1 MTTQTVTQTQHQTV
15 DFTGQNIY
23 VGFDVHL
30 KSWRVTIMT
39 EKLLHKTF
47 SQDPKPELLYQ
58 YLVKNFPGGT
68 YHSAYE
74 VGFCGYWIHNK
85 LLSLGVRSIV
95 VNPAD
100 IPTTDKEKVQKEDA
114 RDSRKI
120 AKALRSGDLIPLH
133 VPNIKT
139 LDDRSLLRT
148 RATLVK
154 DLVRNKNRTKSFL
167 YFHGIEIPPQFSKQ
181 TVWSKAFINW
191 LQSIEMSEQSGKQ
204 ALTTIVGT
212 SIDMRTSVLR
222 VTKQIKELSQ
232 TKEYNENVIF
242 LKSLPGIALITAMTV
257 LTELETINRFK
268 KFDHLCSFIG
278 LIPSTHSSG
287 ENDSPGDITRRGH
300 NVLRKALIESAW
312 VAVRTDPALTLRYH
326 ELCKRMEPNKAI
338 IRIAKKLLNRIKF
351 VLKNKQ
357 PYEYAVVK

>member
-1 MTTQTVTQTQHQTV
+1 METQTLTNTKRVRA
-15 DFTGQNIY
+15 DFTNQNIY

-30 KSWRVTIMT
+30 KSWKVTIMT

-47 SQDPKPELLYQ
+47 SQPPSPELLHQ
-58 YLVKNFPGGT
+58 YLVKNFPGGN

-74 VGFCGYWIHNK
+74 AGFCGYWIHNK
-85 LLSLGVRSIV
+85 LLSLGINSIV

-120 AKALRSGDLIPLH
+120 AKSLRNGDLIAVH
-133 VPNIKT
+133 VPNLKT

-167 YFHGIEIPPQFSKQ
+167 YFHGIEIPEAFSKQ

-191 LQSIEMSEQSGKQ
+191 LQNIEMTEQSGKK

-212 SIDMRTSVLR
+212 SIDMRASVLR

-232 TKEYNENVIF
+232 TKEYNENVTL
-242 LKSLPGIALITAMTV
+242 LKSLPGIGLITAMTV
-257 LTELETINRFK
+257 LTELETIERFK
-268 KFDHLCSFIG
+268 TFDKLCSFIG
-278 LIPSTHSSG
+278 LIPSTNSSG
-287 ENDSPGDITRRGH
+287 EKDAPGNITRRGH
-300 NVLRKALIESAW
+300 SILRNILVESAW
-312 VAVRTDPALTLRYH
+312 VAVRTDPALTLSYH
-326 ELCKRMEPNKAI
+326 TLCKRMEPNKAI
-338 IRIAKKLLNRIKF
+338 VRIAKKLLNRIKF

-357 PYEYAVVK
+357 AYEYAVVK